1 MTPTEINEFKETVEN
16 YDKKLSEATTVIKK
30 GVDVRIDPA
39 KLSEGHVQLLTNLNE
54 KFEAWNKRWSTL
66 CKAVASTGKIKVVA
80 TGFVSA
86 AITAAF
92 LLLAYE
98 NSPHVWAHRALV
110 AAEESH
116 MENPMY
122 EYSKAFAQ
130 MRGGIKSRK
139 DCKDC
144 QLWFI

>member
-1 MTPTEINEFKETVEN
+1 VPLKKSVVRWWYALIVKPHSRYLECGFVVTPTEINEFKDTVEN

-30 GVDVRIDPA
+30 GVDVRIEPA

-66 CKAVASTGKIKVVA
+66 CKAVASTGKMKVV
-80 TGFVSA
+80 FM
-86 AITAAF
+86 
-92 LLLAYE
+92 LLAYE

-116 MENPMY
+116 RENP
-122 EYSKAFAQ
+122 A
-130 MRGGIKSRK
+130 G
-139 DCKDC
+139 
-144 QLWFI
+144 